1 MHRGL
6 AQKRSSSHEA
16 CGSSKAGMRS
26 RRHWSLRVVCST
38 CSATYSREPRGAPS
52 MVSPCCSGEGVV
64 ADPHIG
70 AEGIQVWRGDAGCI
84 PNSGFATVELDAGV
98 CVCVMS
104 YTART
109 LSR

>member
-1 MHRGL
+1 
-6 AQKRSSSHEA
+6 
-16 CGSSKAGMRS
+16 
-26 RRHWSLRVVCST
+26 
-38 CSATYSREPRGAPS
+38 

-98 CVCVMS
+98 CVCDVVYCTDS
-104 YTART
+104 VA
-109 LSR
+109 LNHGIDVIQLGQ

>member
-1 MHRGL
+1 MV
-6 AQKRSSSHEA
+6 AS
-16 CGSSKAGMRS
+16 CGVFDLFGHILKG
-26 RRHWSLRVVCST
+26 T
-38 CSATYSREPRGAPS
+38 QGAPS

-98 CVCVMS
+98 CV
-104 YTART
+104 
-109 LSR
+109 